1 MIRSYYYICEVLKH
15 MFKNNS
21 FKKRGNFFFKTILI
35 VISLFALFSDKTQL
49 FNGTPMYGL
58 EMCDDPLLQYL
69 LQY

>member
-1 MIRSYYYICEVLKH
+1 MIHLK
-15 MFKNNS
+15 K
-21 FKKRGNFFFKTILI
+21 GAIFFKTILI

-49 FNGTPMYGL
+49 FLLHGTPMYGL